1 MAPLQKV
8 NASLRAAQALR
19 GVIDESDTQTHAQ
32 LDNLIQALLRLPVA
46 MLGKG
51 GHQNQ
56 NQRIKTMKNQS
67 LAFYKATVTSPHCPQ
82 LLFYVAAG
90 FLGGALAKVQRHV
103 HETQGFRPDGRNHG
117 RVDLIGIK
125 PTRTEVL
132 AALQLAHALGERD
145 TVSALQSML
154 KGTSSVAP
162 DFVEAEEAL
171 RRALS

>member
-1 MAPLQKV
+1 
-8 NASLRAAQALR
+8 
-19 GVIDESDTQTHAQ
+19 
-32 LDNLIQALLRLPVA
+32 
-46 MLGKG
+46 
-51 GHQNQ
+51 
-56 NQRIKTMKNQS
+56 MKNHS
-67 LAFYKATVTSPHCPQ
+67 HNLKFYKATVTSPHCPN

-103 HETQGFRPDGRNHG
+103 HQTQGFRPDGRNHG

-145 TVSALQSML
+145 TVSALQRML

-162 DFVEAEEAL
+162 DFAEAEEAL

>member
-8 NASLRAAQALR
+8 NTLLRAAQALR
-19 GVIDESDTQTHAQ
+19 GAIDQTDANTHAQ
-32 LDNLIQALLRLPVA
+32 LDSLIQSLLRLPVA

-51 GHQNQ
+51 GHQSNH
-56 NQRIKTMKNQS
+56 QRIKAMKNQS

-90 FLGGALAKVQRHV
+90 FLGAALAKVQRHV
-103 HETQGFRPDGRNHG
+103 HETQGFRPDGRIHG
-117 RVDLIGIK
+117 RVDLMGIK

-145 TVSALQSML
+145 TVGTLQRML
-154 KGTSSVAP
+154 KGTPVAP
-162 DFVEAEEAL
+162 DFSEAEDAL

>member
-1 MAPLQKV
+1 MSPLQKV
-8 NASLRAAQALR
+8 NTLLRAAQALR
-19 GVIDESDTQTHAQ
+19 GAIDPTDANTHAQ
-32 LDNLIQALLRLPVA
+32 LDNLIQSLLRLPVA

-56 NQRIKTMKNQS
+56 NQRIKAMTLS
-67 LAFYKATVTSPHCPQ
+67 FYKATVTSPHCPQ

-90 FLGGALAKVQRHV
+90 FLGAALAKVQRHV

-117 RVDLIGIK
+117 RVDLVGVK

-145 TVSALQSML
+145 TVSALQRML
-154 KGTSSVAP
+154 KGTPAVAP
-162 DFVEAEEAL
+162 DYGEAEDAL

>member
-8 NASLRAAQALR
+8 NTLLRAAQALR
-19 GVIDESDTQTHAQ
+19 GAIDQTDANTHAQ
-32 LDNLIQALLRLPVA
+32 LDSLIQSLLRLPVA

-56 NQRIKTMKNQS
+56 NQRIKTMTLS
-67 LAFYKATVTSPHCPQ
+67 FYKATVTSPHCPQ

-90 FLGGALAKVQRHV
+90 FLGAALAKVQRHV
-103 HETQGFRPDGRNHG
+103 HETQGFRPDGRIHG
-117 RVDLIGIK
+117 RVDLMGIK

-145 TVSALQSML
+145 TVGTLQRML
-154 KGTSSVAP
+154 KGTPVAP
-162 DFVEAEEAL
+162 DFSEAEDAL